1 MVYKPTKGERL
12 FDVFNYGFMI
22 FLMFIMLYPLV
33 YVISLSMSSPAA
45 INAMDVTFYPKGF
58 NLNAYFY
65 IFTETRDYIVFGYR
79 NTIIYAAA
87 NTLLMLVVTSLVAY
101 ALSIGDFVLKK
112 PITIILSITMF
123 FSGGLIPT
131 YLLIRSLNLINT
143 MWVMILPGCVS
154 AYTVFVFRTFFQQL
168 PVDLRESAIID
179 GANDFFIWFRI
190 TIPLSKPII
199 ATYSLFNIVGVWN
212 SWFGALL
219 YLKDEHLYPI
229 QMFLRRIVVN
239 MQINTMYGNTEVASM
254 LAMGKVH
261 SKNIQMSMIVIALLP
276 ILFVYPFVQK
286 HFMKGVLIGAIK
298 G

>member
-1 MVYKPTKGERL
+1 MPYKASTGDKV
-12 FDVFNYGFMI
+12 FDVFNYVFMI
-22 FLMFIMLYPLV
+22 LLMFIMLYPLV
-33 YVISLSMSSPAA
+33 YVISVSFSSPPYIDAQA
-45 INAMDVTFYPKGF
+45 ITFYPKGL
-58 NLNAYFY
+58 NINAYFY
-65 IFTETRDYIVFGYR
+65 IFTETRDYVVFGYR
-79 NTIIYAAA
+79 NTIIYAAV
-87 NTLLMLVVTSLVAY
+87 NTVLMLLVTTLVAY
-101 ALSIGDFVLKK
+101 ALSVTDFVLKK
-112 PITIILSITMF
+112 SVTIILSITMF

-131 YLLIRSLNLINT
+131 YLIIKSLHLLNT

-168 PVDLRESAIID
+168 PVDLRESSLID

-212 SWFGALL
+212 SWFNALL
-219 YLKDEHLYPI
+219 YLQDEKLYPI

-239 MQINTMYGNTEVASM
+239 MQINSMYGNTQIASM

-261 SKNIQMSMIVIALLP
+261 TKNIQMAMIVISLLP
-276 ILFVYPFVQK
+276 ILFIYPFVQK
-286 HFMKGVLIGAIK
+286 YFMKGVLIGAIK